1 MDSDKRKNEENRKP
15 TPEEQNNEFLPV
27 DKVRERQRMLS
38 RFLNE
43 INSGKKP
50 SDEIIQWWLGQY

>member
-1 MDSDKRKNEENRKP
+1 MDSDKRKNEQSPEPSPERKS
-15 TPEEQNNEFLPV
+15 EFFPV

-38 RFLNE
+38 RFLDE

>member
-1 MDSDKRKNEENRKP
+1 MDSNERKKEEEVREP
-15 TPEEQNNEFLPV
+15 APEKGSEFLPV
-27 DKVRERQRMLS
+27 DEVRKRQRMLS
-38 RFLNE
+38 RFLDE